1 MGQIQITNMRF
12 YTHNGVFAEEKTLGQ
27 QISVDVAVDYDIEHQ
42 VKDDDLTTTIS
53 YADVYDIIRD
63 YVTQHDFNL
72 MESVANGALTALL
85 TAFPMA
91 EKFDSQ
97 LKNIRFQLRVSLM
110 ILSSLWRA
118 AMPKV
123 YLSIGTNLG
132 DRHANLQTA
141 VDKLTELYPVL
152 GVSKI
157 YETQPVGEVV
167 QDDFYNI
174 ALALDVPESLKPEA
188 LLTQTQQIEKEMKRV
203 KTIHWG
209 PRTIDLD
216 ILLFGELR
224 MVSEQLTIPHAE
236 MANRR
241 FVLQPLLEVAERI
254 SDVTV
259 VKQTQALLD
268 KTADQNWVQ
277 PTPYDIAY

>member
-1 MGQIQITNMRF
+1 
-12 YTHNGVFAEEKTLGQ
+12 
-27 QISVDVAVDYDIEHQ
+27 
-42 VKDDDLTTTIS
+42 
-53 YADVYDIIRD
+53 
-63 YVTQHDFNL
+63 
-72 MESVANGALTALL
+72 
-85 TAFPMA
+85 
-91 EKFDSQ
+91 
-97 LKNIRFQLRVSLM
+97 
-110 ILSSLWRA
+110 
-118 AMPKV
+118 MPKV

-174 ALALDVPESLKPEA
+174 ALALDVPESLKPEV

-216 ILLFGELR
+216 ILLFGELS

-277 PTPYDIAY
+277 PIPYDIAY

>member
-1 MGQIQITNMRF
+1 
-12 YTHNGVFAEEKTLGQ
+12 
-27 QISVDVAVDYDIEHQ
+27 
-42 VKDDDLTTTIS
+42 
-53 YADVYDIIRD
+53 
-63 YVTQHDFNL
+63 
-72 MESVANGALTALL
+72 
-85 TAFPMA
+85 
-91 EKFDSQ
+91 
-97 LKNIRFQLRVSLM
+97 
-110 ILSSLWRA
+110 
-118 AMPKV
+118 MPKV

-132 DRHANLQTA
+132 DRQANLQTA

-216 ILLFGELR
+216 ILLFGELS

>member
-1 MGQIQITNMRF
+1 
-12 YTHNGVFAEEKTLGQ
+12 
-27 QISVDVAVDYDIEHQ
+27 
-42 VKDDDLTTTIS
+42 
-53 YADVYDIIRD
+53 
-63 YVTQHDFNL
+63 
-72 MESVANGALTALL
+72 
-85 TAFPMA
+85 
-91 EKFDSQ
+91 
-97 LKNIRFQLRVSLM
+97 
-110 ILSSLWRA
+110 
-118 AMPKV
+118 MPKV

-216 ILLFGELR
+216 ILLFGELS

-268 KTADQNWVQ
+268 KTADQKLGTAN
-277 PTPYDIAY
+277 TL

>member
-1 MGQIQITNMRF
+1 
-12 YTHNGVFAEEKTLGQ
+12 
-27 QISVDVAVDYDIEHQ
+27 
-42 VKDDDLTTTIS
+42 
-53 YADVYDIIRD
+53 
-63 YVTQHDFNL
+63 
-72 MESVANGALTALL
+72 
-85 TAFPMA
+85 
-91 EKFDSQ
+91 
-97 LKNIRFQLRVSLM
+97 
-110 ILSSLWRA
+110 
-118 AMPKV
+118 MPKV

-174 ALALDVPESLKPEA
+174 ALALDVPESLKPEV

-216 ILLFGELR
+216 ILLFGELS

-259 VKQTQALLD
+259 VKQMQALLD

-277 PTPYDIAY
+277 PTPYDITY

>member
-1 MGQIQITNMRF
+1 
-12 YTHNGVFAEEKTLGQ
+12 
-27 QISVDVAVDYDIEHQ
+27 
-42 VKDDDLTTTIS
+42 
-53 YADVYDIIRD
+53 
-63 YVTQHDFNL
+63 
-72 MESVANGALTALL
+72 
-85 TAFPMA
+85 
-91 EKFDSQ
+91 
-97 LKNIRFQLRVSLM
+97 
-110 ILSSLWRA
+110 
-118 AMPKV
+118 MPKV

-216 ILLFGELR
+216 ILLFGELS

-268 KTADQNWVQ
+268 KTADQNWYSQ
-277 PTPYDIAY
+277 HLMTSPTSLNQWLRLESNS

>member
-1 MGQIQITNMRF
+1 
-12 YTHNGVFAEEKTLGQ
+12 
-27 QISVDVAVDYDIEHQ
+27 
-42 VKDDDLTTTIS
+42 
-53 YADVYDIIRD
+53 
-63 YVTQHDFNL
+63 
-72 MESVANGALTALL
+72 
-85 TAFPMA
+85 
-91 EKFDSQ
+91 
-97 LKNIRFQLRVSLM
+97 
-110 ILSSLWRA
+110 
-118 AMPKV
+118 MPKV

-216 ILLFGELR
+216 ILLFGELS

-268 KTADQNWVQ
+268 KTADQNLVQ
-277 PTPYDIAY
+277 PTPYDITY